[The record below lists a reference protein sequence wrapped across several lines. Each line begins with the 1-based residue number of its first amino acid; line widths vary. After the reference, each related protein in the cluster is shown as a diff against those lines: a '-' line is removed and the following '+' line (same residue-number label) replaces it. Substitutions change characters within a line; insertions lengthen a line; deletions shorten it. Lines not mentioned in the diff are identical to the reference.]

1 MISSS
6 NKTQDMFLPA
16 FSLNSAAALFS
27 LLFEVLRKEV
37 WIHGNY

>member
-6 NKTQDMFLPA
+6 NKPQDMFLSV

-27 LLFEVLRKEV
+27 LLLEVLRREV